1 MLKDTFREQS
11 NQALKN
17 KDVETR
23 KVMNNIVSKF
33 LEVEKS
39 GTFTGWTE
47 ALEQDTVRS
56 YIKSLQKA
64 IEQIKTGPVVEG
76 YQREIDML
84 ATYLP
89 KQMDEAE
96 TRALVESLL
105 PNARGMGQLMGLVMK
120 NHRERANPELV
131 KRIATELG
139 LK

>member
-39 GTFTGWTE
+39 GTFTGWTDT
-47 ALEQDTVRS
+47 LEQDTIRS

-64 IEQIKTGPVVEG
+64 MEQIKTGPIVEG

-105 PNARGMGQLMGLVMK
+105 PNAKGIGQLMGLVMK

-131 KRIATELG
+131 KRIAAELG